1 MKAKKAS
8 INSLLRRAV
17 AERGARRVR
26 QTLQSL
32 IVDSRNNILTILANE
47 GRHSVPQRY
56 LRGEIFVASRGD
68 IDLSS
73 PSKAKA
79 TFIKIVQR
87 LNRKLLEKTW
97 AKIYLI
103 PTGHPTL
110 SLQIKLAVHSTTRL
124 NTTDVFYLNGRYFDI
139 DFDARE
145 RGQDRNHLSLRR
157 KRH

>member
-1 MKAKKAS
+1 MREKKAS
-8 INSLLRRAV
+8 LQSLLDQAV
-17 AERGARRVR
+17 TERGVLRVQ

-79 TFIKIVQR
+79 TFIKIIQR

-110 SLQIKLAVHSTTRL
+110 SLQLKIAVHSATRL
-124 NTTDVFYLNGRYFDI
+124 NTTDVFYLNGRYFYI
-139 DFDARE
+139 EFDARDS
-145 RGQDRNHLSLRR
+145 GQNRTYADKRR
-157 KRH
+157 KRS